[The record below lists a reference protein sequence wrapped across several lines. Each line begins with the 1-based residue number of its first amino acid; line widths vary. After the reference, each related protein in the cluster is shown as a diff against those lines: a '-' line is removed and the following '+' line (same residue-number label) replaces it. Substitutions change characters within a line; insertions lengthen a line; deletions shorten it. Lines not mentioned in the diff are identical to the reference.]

1 MIVLIAMWAT
11 VLSQNMC
18 TPYLAVIAPAHS
30 SSKEQG
36 GRGSWRSLLVPP
48 FTPQLS
54 KAGASALCLRLTAVA
69 LLSAFR

>member
-30 SSKEQG
+30 SSKEQVAEAPG
-36 GRGSWRSLLVPP
+36 NLCWFRLSLRSSVRQE
-48 FTPQLS
+48 PQH
-54 KAGASALCLRLTAVA
+54 SALTAVA